1 VLSFRASIYFIFSGF
16 LSSFIIKLSIIE
28 TLLYCLLP
36 GLPSRIPVSMFT
48 SVVTDL
54 TKARLKRQPDIQL
67 DGGACWIT
75 DMMVVTPDTL
85 LVSNNGRKCVQ
96 LVDSRNGR
104 VLDEVQLKD
113 APYQICLTDRNTAAV
128 NVGEKTIQMIQMKD
142 KTLTLG
148 KVLTVS
154 NVIHGITSSRNSLVV
169 SYDRPPWLEV
179 VSMDGKVI
187 HQFDGKSKHFIS
199 PCFTCTTPKGS
210 VLISDYGAN
219 TITKVDTNLDIL
231 QTFNSP
237 LLQVP
242 RGITSITEDQILVC
256 SHNNHRILLLQPSSE
271 TMRTLLGEDD
281 GIFIPYS
288 LAYCP
293 DQKKVFVASQQ
304 ASKPIQVYQ
313 IM

>member
-1 VLSFRASIYFIFSGF
+1 MS
-16 LSSFIIKLSIIE
+16 
-28 TLLYCLLP
+28 
-36 GLPSRIPVSMFT
+36 T

-75 DMMVVTPDTL
+75 GMMVVTPDTL
-85 LVSNNGRKCVQ
+85 LVSNNGKKCVQ

-104 VLDEVQLKD
+104 VLGEVQLQD
-113 APYQICLTDRNTAAV
+113 EPWTTCLTDRNTAAV
-128 NVGEKTIQMIQMKD
+128 NVGDKKIQMIQMKD
-142 KTLTLG
+142 KKLTLG
-148 KVLTVS
+148 KVLTMS
-154 NVIHGITSSRNSLVV
+154 KKIQGITSSMNSLVV
-169 SYDRPPWLEV
+169 SYGKPPWLEV
-179 VSMDGKVI
+179 VSMDGQIK
-187 HQFDGKSKHFIS
+187 HQFDEKSQHFIS
-199 PCFTCTTPKGS
+199 PCFMCSTPEGS

-219 TITKVDTNLDIL
+219 TITKVDINLDIL
-231 QTFNSP
+231 QTFNSQ

-256 SHNNHRILLLQPSSE
+256 SYTNHRILLLQPSSE
-271 TMRTLLGEDD
+271 TMHTLLEEDD

-293 DQKKVFVASQQ
+293 DQKKVFVASLQ
-304 ASKPIQVYQ
+304 ATNTIEVYQ